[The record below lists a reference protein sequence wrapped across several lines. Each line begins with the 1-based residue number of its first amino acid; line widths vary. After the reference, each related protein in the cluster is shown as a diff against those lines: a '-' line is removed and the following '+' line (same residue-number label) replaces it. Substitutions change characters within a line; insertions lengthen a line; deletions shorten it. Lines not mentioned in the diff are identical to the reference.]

1 MTPFQLYLTG
11 QMFALYGLACLLTAH
26 LHTHPALDVLTV
38 LVFVA
43 VPLHLPVIVLAGGK
57 K

>member
-1 MTPFQLYLTG
+1 MTALQLYLTG
-11 QMFALYGLACLLTAH
+11 QMFVLYAVACLLTVH
-26 LHTHPALDVLTV
+26 LFTHPALDVLTV
-38 LVFVA
+38 LVFVV

>member
-1 MTPFQLYLTG
+1 MTARQLYLTG
-11 QMFALYGLACLLTAH
+11 QMFVLYALACVLTAH
-26 LHTHPALDVLTV
+26 LFEHPALDVLTV

>member
-1 MTPFQLYLTG
+1 MTARQLYLTG
-11 QMFALYGLACLLTAH
+11 QMFVLYALACLLAAH
-26 LHTHPALDVLTV
+26 LYEHPALDVLTV
-38 LVFVA
+38 LVFTS